1 MRPARTLG
9 TFRGQIVVLTACVT
23 AAAMLLL
30 TIVLQLLL
38 ADLTRRDIDRLLEQR
53 GDAVISSTNSA
64 TSGSELV
71 VPDYDLDVGIV
82 VYDEAGAPV
91 AGTASASVEDR
102 YADLARSTRERWVAV
117 GESHRLLATPF
128 TTRSGASGVVVVG
141 ERLAPYE
148 DAEHHSLLVSFITG
162 LLATAAVVLVAWW
175 VAGRALRTVA
185 VLEETA
191 ADWSEHDLGQ
201 RFGLGAPTNELT
213 ELASVLDGLLDKVT
227 SAIRSEQRLTS
238 ELAHELRTPLTAVQ
252 GAADLA
258 LLREGLPDPVREDL
272 RQIAL
277 EARRM
282 ASTITALLELART
295 ETSVLPLSS
304 VALADVVA
312 DVVAE
317 NASRPGVVVH
327 VEVAD
332 QRLAVPREV
341 ARRALVP
348 VLANALRHADSRVTV
363 TAPLVD
369 TGLVAVVIE
378 DDGAGVSG
386 DVTAVFEPGTTSGEG
401 SGAGLGLALARRMA
415 RSVGGDVVL
424 TSAAQPTRF
433 EVRLPRA

>member
-1 MRPARTLG
+1 
-9 TFRGQIVVLTACVT
+9 
-23 AAAMLLL
+23 MLLL
-30 TIVLQLLL
+30 TIVLQVLL
-38 ADLTRRDIDRLLEQR
+38 ADLTQRDIDRLLEQR

-102 YADLARSTRERWVAV
+102 YADLARSTSERWVAV
-117 GESHRLLATPF
+117 GESYRLLATPF

-148 DAEHHSLLVSFITG
+148 DAEHYSLLASFITG
-162 LLATAAVVLVAWW
+162 LLATAVVVLVAWW

-191 ADWSEHDLGQ
+191 ADWSEDDLGQ

-295 ETSVLPLSS
+295 EASVLPLSS
-304 VALADVVA
+304 IALADVVA

-317 NASRPGVVVH
+317 SASRPGVVVH

-332 QRLAVPREV
+332 QRVAVPREV
-341 ARRALVP
+341 ARRALAP
-348 VLANALRHADSRVTV
+348 VLANALRHAASRVTV

-378 DDGAGVSG
+378 DDGAGVGG

-415 RSVGGDVVL
+415 RSVGGDVLL
-424 TSAAQPTRF
+424 TSAGQPTRF